1 MVTKNTTYAS
11 DTSFRLGAA
20 SFVYPGDW
28 RFNVE
33 RLAGRVGDIELLFFE
48 AAGMPTPQEFAH
60 LASLASAGHSYT
72 VHTPLSASLAST
84 DEARRLRGI
93 EEVVDVIQRTA
104 GLDPHA
110 WILHVY
116 LGDSEG
122 DTNPEG
128 LSEADLVAWR
138 ARATRALAEIAARTG
153 ENQRLCVESLDYD
166 YRLIAPVIEALD
178 LGVAWDIGHDL
189 RDGRTSEFMLTTLL
203 PRLKVVQWHGTDPD
217 DRDHRSLR
225 FVPRADALAFL
236 QALLDCNFD
245 GVVTLEV
252 FREADFEESLTIA
265 SELVAKIT
273 ANARTR
279 ESRDA

>member
-11 DTSFRLGAA
+11 DTSFRLGAT

-84 DEARRLRGI
+84 DE
-93 EEVVDVIQRTA
+93 
-104 GLDPHA
+104 
-110 WILHVY
+110 
-116 LGDSEG
+116 
-122 DTNPEG
+122 
-128 LSEADLVAWR
+128 VAWR